1 MLPDAPAERYR
12 VVAHQFSV
20 LVDAV
25 PDWDAPSPVDG
36 WIARDVVW
44 HLVDW
49 FPALMNGSSAIK
61 LPTRDGGAD
70 PSTAWRMLDAAVQA
84 MLDDPATADAPF
96 AHQFVG
102 EMSVVTATEML
113 YTPDVFMHSWDLARA
128 AGLPLELD
136 ADYAATLLAGMEAM
150 EDVIRSSGH
159 YGTRTPV
166 PTDATVQDELIA
178 FIGRDPAWT
187 PADTLSR
194 EGR

>member
-1 MLPDAPAERYR
+1 MLPDAPADRYR
-12 VVAHQFSV
+12 VVARGFTQ

-25 PDWDAPSPVDG
+25 PDWDAPAPVAG
-36 WIARDVVW
+36 WTARDVVW

-49 FPALMNGSSAIK
+49 FPALMSSGSAIV
-61 LPTRDGGAD
+61 LPVRDPDDSHPAE
-70 PSTAWRMLDAAVQA
+70 SWRILDAAVQV
-84 MLDDPATADAPF
+84 MLDDPGTADAPF
-96 AHQFVG
+96 AHQYLG
-102 EMSVVTATEML
+102 EMTVVAATDMV

-136 ADYAATLLAGMEAM
+136 ADFAATLLAGMESM

-166 PTDATVQDELIA
+166 AQDASIEEQLVA

-187 PADTLSR
+187 PRRS
-194 EGR
+194 